1 MIQDTHVLKSHVLQ
15 KIQEEEQGS
24 GIAPPELTPVE
35 AALEEIIKKEKE
47 FEKQYSSEES
57 NKKEKTEKNQKTG
70 KEMRQESLKTFARK
84 KRKLLNGE
92 EDTDTPKG
100 RKNW

>member
-1 MIQDTHVLKSHVLQ
+1 MIQETHVLKSHVLQ

-47 FEKQYSSEES
+47 FEKQYSSEVV
-57 NKKEKTEKNQKTG
+57 KNQTKKKRLRKTR
-70 KEMRQESLKTFARK
+70 KQAKRCVRNLSKLLPARK
-84 KRKLLNGE
+84 E
-92 EDTDTPKG
+92 SF
-100 RKNW
+100 